1 MAYKNS
7 KTKSKRN
14 KKKVSRSKRL
24 TQLAYEMG
32 QVQKGLKN
40 PDSMISE
47 SFKAGEKS
55 QKRVK
60 KSLF

>member
-1 MAYKNS
+1 MAFKKKS
-7 KTKSKRN
+7 SKRRV
-14 KKKVSRSKRL
+14 KDKESRSKRL
-24 TQLAYEMG
+24 TKLAYDMG

-40 PDSMISE
+40 PDSKISE

-60 KSLF
+60 KTLF